1 MPSTFFGLS
10 IGQSGLNAAQIGIT
24 TTGHNVSNANTKGYS
39 RQEILQTASTAIRSY
54 SSSGM
59 MGSGTDVSGITQI
72 RDIYY
77 DRKYWNNQT
86 LNGKYETLNSY
97 MQQLENYFNETNLE
111 GFTKEYDNVFASLQS
126 LKDHSSDTSYRSA
139 FLQSCV
145 SFTEYLNTLYTNVSN
160 IQNDLNQQIAVTV
173 NKVNNIASSIA
184 TINKQ
189 INTVEMNGSSAN
201 DLRDQ
206 RALLIDEL
214 SSIVPVEVDE
224 KSLGNGVT
232 TYDVKICNQILVST
246 YNHYELKT
254 EARADKKNYSDING
268 LYEIKWENGNDFNM
282 YSSSVSGE
290 LKALI
295 DMRDGCNGG
304 FEQLVQGVD
313 DNGNPLVDANGDPIY
328 TSVTI
333 NYDTGNLVTSYKGV
347 PYYLNQLN
355 QFAQEFAQIFND
367 IVTQDGAQDLDG
379 NQVTENL
386 FVTKYDENMPIS
398 ALGIKVN
405 EEFLNNLRL
414 LPTGTNMSNGVE
426 NTDVVDKMLAL
437 KSSSF
442 LNSNT
447 PAGYLESLVA
457 QIATDAKIAKTFE
470 SNYSD
475 IAFIIDKQRMSIS
488 GVDSDEE
495 GMNLAKYQH
504 AYELSSKMIQVL
516 TEMYDRLILET
527 GV

>member
-10 IGQSGLNAAQIGIT
+10 IGQSGLNAAQIGVS

-39 RQEILQTASTAIRSY
+39 RQEILQSASRPIRSY

-59 MGSGTDVSGITQI
+59 MGSGTDVTGITQI

-77 DRKYWNNQT
+77 DRKYWTNQT
-86 LNGKYETLNSY
+86 LNGKYESLSSY
-97 MQQLENYFNETNLE
+97 MQQLENYFNETNLD
-111 GFTKEYDNVFASLQS
+111 GFTKEYNNVFSSLQS
-126 LKDHSSDTSYRSA
+126 LKDNSSDTSYRAA

-145 SFTEYLNTLYTNVSN
+145 SFTEYINTLYSNVSN
-160 IQNDLNQQIAVTV
+160 IQDDLNQQVAVTV
-173 NKVNNIASSIA
+173 NRINNIASSIA

-246 YNHYELKT
+246 YNHYELRT

-282 YSSSVSGE
+282 YSSSINGE

-313 DNGNPLVDANGDPIY
+313 DTGAPLVDNNGNPIY
-328 TSVTI
+328 TSLEI
-333 NYDTGNLVTSYKGV
+333 SYDTGKLVTSYKGI

-355 QFAQEFAQIFND
+355 QFAENYAKMFND
-367 IVTQDGAQDLDG
+367 IVTELGAQDLDG

-386 FVTKYDENMPIS
+386 FVTKYDPNMPVS

-405 EEFLNNLRL
+405 DAYLNNLRL
-414 LPTGTNMSNGVE
+414 LPTGTNMQDGVE
-426 NTDVVDKMLAL
+426 NTDIVDKMLAL
-437 KSSSF
+437 KTTEF
-442 LNSNT
+442 LNSNS
-447 PAGYLESLVA
+447 PAGFLESIIA
-457 QIATDAKIAKTFE
+457 QIATDTKIARTFE
-470 SNYSD
+470 KNYSGLSK
-475 IAFIIDKQRMSIS
+475 IIDNQRMSIS